1 MPGATFS
8 ATDDGTGNVHLRC
21 SRSSGGKYE
30 GAKRREILVIS
41 IDLRFDVIHLCF
53 DDTKRLMWRVID
65 DRGAK
70 VGTDIEEVI
79 LDSNQERSDLIRD
92 LGGCENDTDRRIR
105 FIDGG
110 ICLKSRIV
118 LRGTRAVTERSGA
131 IVTSLGIDTCQ
142 IDHVASLFLWS
153 RVSESTFLGGARL
166 RWKTNG
172 LQGVRG
178 RSFIVTKTFPD
189 KFRITGGAQLRGD
202 VEVSGAKNSVLKL
215 MAASLLAP
223 GKTTLENVPDIAD
236 VGIMSELLTRLGCTI
251 TRDLKAASIEIDVP
265 SAPSHR
271 ADYDLVRKMRAS
283 INVLGPLVAR
293 CGEAEVALP
302 GGDAIGSRGLD
313 YHIKGLI
320 EMGAKIHNEHGYVIA
335 EAPSGLQGATISL
348 DFPSVGATENIMTAA
363 VLAHG
368 TTILDNAAREPD
380 VVDLGEFLVAMGAD
394 IEGLGTPTITIRGVV
409 KLTPVRHQTIPDRI
423 VTGTWAFAA
432 AITRGDITIHRCN
445 PAHLEV
451 PLEKLTSA
459 GAVVTTT
466 SDGVRVRME
475 KRPRAIDVST
485 LPYPGFP
492 TDLQPFII
500 TMNAI
505 ADGDAIVT
513 ENVFESRFIFV
524 NELLRLGAQV
534 KVDGHHAATHGI
546 EMLSSA
552 PVVATDIRAGAG
564 LVIAALVADGI
575 TLVEG
580 GFHIDRGYPYFAE
593 QLRSL
598 GADVTRIE

>member
-1 MPGATFS
+1 M
-8 ATDDGTGNVHLRC
+8 N
-21 SRSSGGKYE
+21 
-30 GAKRREILVIS
+30 
-41 IDLRFDVIHLCF
+41 
-53 DDTKRLMWRVID
+53 
-65 DRGAK
+65 
-70 VGTDIEEVI
+70 
-79 LDSNQERSDLIRD
+79 
-92 LGGCENDTDRRIR
+92 
-105 FIDGG
+105 
-110 ICLKSRIV
+110 
-118 LRGTRAVTERSGA
+118 
-131 IVTSLGIDTCQ
+131 SL
-142 IDHVASLFLWS
+142 
-153 RVSESTFLGGARL
+153 
-166 RWKTNG
+166 
-172 LQGVRG
+172 
-178 RSFIVTKTFPD
+178 PD
-189 KFRITGGAQLRGD
+189 KFRVVGGAHLKGE

-223 GKTTLENVPDIAD
+223 GKTILENVPDIAD
-236 VGIMSELLTRLGCTI
+236 VAIMSELLTRLGCGI
-251 TRDLKAASIEIDVP
+251 HRDLGAATIEIDVP
-265 SAPSHR
+265 GEPLHR

-293 CGEAEVALP
+293 CGQAEVALP

-313 YHIKGLI
+313 YHIKGLV
-320 EMGAKIHNEHGYVIA
+320 EMGARVHNEHGYVIA
-335 EAPSGLQGATISL
+335 EAPNGLTGATTVL

-368 TTILDNAAREPD
+368 TTVLDNAAREPD
-380 VVDLGEFLVAMGAD
+380 VVDLGNFLIEMGAD
-394 IEGLGTPTITIRGVV
+394 IEGLGTPTITIRGVAS
-409 KLTPVRHQTIPDRI
+409 LNPVRHRTIADRI

-432 AITRGDITIHRCN
+432 AITRGDITIHHCN
-445 PAHLEV
+445 PSHLEV

-475 KRPRAIDVST
+475 NRPKAIDVST

-500 TMNAI
+500 AMNAI

-524 NELLRLGAQV
+524 NELLRLGAHV
-534 KVDGHHAATHGI
+534 KVDGHHAATKGI

-564 LVIAALVADGI
+564 LVIAALVADGV

-580 GFHIDRGYPYFAE
+580 GFHIDRGYPHFAE
-593 QLRSL
+593 QLRTL
-598 GADVTRIE
+598 GADVTRVE